1 MSARMEGDD
10 HSYSYSATTIRN
22 GLISG
27 YTAGICGIVIG
38 HPLDSLKVLLQ
49 TANAGP
55 TNPSS
60 ASGSG
65 VRVGAKV
72 VNSSNFVISRAS
84 STAAAAAVSTRPSSV
99 QTSNIIPAG
108 KRSLT
113 SLYAG
118 VTGPLLTVGLIQS
131 INFAVYDSVR
141 RVLYERQLRR
151 ENDNGVVLVNCL
163 PDDYLHYDDLQN
175 VAVASFISGGATSF
189 LTSPVTMVKTKQQIM
204 QWSFRK
210 AIQDTWSRGNAKM
223 KLQNFYTG
231 FGIHFCCDAFGR
243 SLYMFT
249 YEYLKRS
256 MSERQHVD
264 IDSNRA
270 SPANLSIPQRMICA
284 ASAGMTCW
292 AFIYPA
298 DVIRSRLYSQS
309 LNSQSLPS
317 TMDGIRLAQQMVR
330 ETGYQSLYRGMP
342 ISVARAGPV
351 AAAILPVYDYMLDMI
366 S

>member
-1 MSARMEGDD
+1 MEMEGND
-10 HSYSYSATTIRN
+10 HSCNYSATTIRN

-27 YTAGICGIVIG
+27 YTAGICGIIIG

-49 TANAGP
+49 TANAG
-55 TNPSS
+55 TAASS

-65 VRVGAKV
+65 GRPGLKV
-72 VNSSNFVISRAS
+72 VNSSNSVISRAS
-84 STAAAAAVSTRPSSV
+84 STAAAAAASTQPPRV
-99 QTSNIIPAG
+99 QASNIIPAAG

-141 RVLYERQLRR
+141 RVLYERQLQR
-151 ENDNGVVLVNCL
+151 ENDNGVMLGNCL
-163 PDDYLHYDDLQN
+163 PDDYLHYDNLEN
-175 VAVASFISGGATSF
+175 VAIASFISGGATSF
-189 LTSPVTMVKTKQQIM
+189 LTSPVTIIKTKQQIM

-210 AIQDTWSRGNAKM
+210 AIQDTWSRGSSIG

-249 YEYLKRS
+249 YEFLKRS
-256 MSERQHVD
+256 MSEREND
-264 IDSNRA
+264 DGSNTA

-284 ASAGMTCW
+284 ASAGMVCW

-298 DVIRSRLYSQS
+298 DVIRSRLYKQS
-309 LNSQSLPS
+309 LNAQSLPT

-330 ETGYQSLYRGMP
+330 DSGFQSLYRGMP

>member
-1 MSARMEGDD
+1 MEDNNE
-10 HSYSYSATTIRN
+10 HSHSYSATSIRN

-49 TANAGP
+49 TANNVGSG
-55 TNPSS
+55 NPSS
-60 ASGSG
+60 GSDG
-65 VRVGAKV
+65 VRPGTKV
-72 VNSSNFVISRAS
+72 SNSSKFVISRAS
-84 STAAAAAVSTRPSSV
+84 STAAAAAVSSQPSRLP
-99 QTSNIIPAG
+99 TSNNIIPAG

-118 VTGPLLTVGLIQS
+118 VTGPLLSVGLIQS
-131 INFAVYDSVR
+131 INFAIYDSVR
-141 RVLYERQLRR
+141 RVLYQRQLQR
-151 ENDNGVVLVNCL
+151 EHDNNDVIVVGNGL
-163 PDDYLHYDDLQN
+163 PDDYLHCDNLQN
-175 VAVASFISGGATSF
+175 VALASFISGGATSV
-189 LTSPVTMVKTKQQIM
+189 LTSPVTMVKTKQQLK

-210 AIQDTWSRGNAKM
+210 AIQDTWSRGNSRL

-249 YEYLKRS
+249 YEFLKRS
-256 MSERQHVD
+256 LSEHQYEENDNNDRV
-264 IDSNRA
+264 

-292 AFIYPA
+292 AFIYPV

-309 LNSQSLPS
+309 LNSQKKLPT
-317 TMDGIRLAQQMVR
+317 TMDGIRLAKQMAL
-330 ETGYQSLYRGMP
+330 TDLYRGML

-351 AAAILPVYDYMLDMI
+351 AAAVLPVYDYMLERI

>member
-1 MSARMEGDD
+1 MEGNG
-10 HSYSYSATTIRN
+10 HSCSYSATSIRN

-49 TANAGP
+49 TANARP
-55 TNPSS
+55 DNPSS
-60 ASGSG
+60 GSAG
-65 VRVGAKV
+65 RVGAKV
-72 VNSSNFVISRAS
+72 NSSTFVISRAS
-84 STAAAAAVSTRPSSV
+84 STATAAAVSSQPSRV
-99 QTSNIIPAG
+99 PTSNLIPAG

-141 RVLYERQLRR
+141 RVLYQRQLLW
-151 ENDNGVVLVNCL
+151 EHEHGNDVIVGNGL
-163 PDDYLHYDDLQN
+163 PDDYLHYDNLQN
-175 VAVASFISGGATSF
+175 VAISSFISGGATSF

-210 AIQDTWSRGNAKM
+210 AIEDTWSRGNSRLKI
-223 KLQNFYTG
+223 QNFYTG

-249 YEYLKRS
+249 YEFLKRS
-256 MSERQHVD
+256 LSKRQNID
-264 IDSNRA
+264 NDSNRA
-270 SPANLSIPQRMICA
+270 STANLSIPQRMVCA
-284 ASAGMTCW
+284 ASAGMACW
-292 AFIYPA
+292 AFIYPL
-298 DVIRSRLYSQS
+298 DVIRSRLYSKS
-309 LNSQSLPS
+309 LNSQSSLPT

-330 ETGYQSLYRGMP
+330 EAGIQSLYRGMP

-351 AAAILPVYDYMLDMI
+351 AAAILPVYDYMLEMI

>member
-1 MSARMEGDD
+1 MKKGNDNSC
-10 HSYSYSATTIRN
+10 SYSATTVRN

-49 TANAGP
+49 TAAVGTAPGNSAR
-55 TNPSS
+55 PST
-60 ASGSG
+60 
-65 VRVGAKV
+65 KV
-72 VNSSNFVISRAS
+72 VSSSNFVISRAS
-84 STAAAAAVSTRPSSV
+84 STAAAAAVSTQPSRV
-99 QTSNIIPAG
+99 QTSIAKPAG

-118 VTGPLLTVGLIQS
+118 VTGPLLSVGLIQS
-131 INFAVYDSVR
+131 INFAIYDSVR

-151 ENDNGVVLVNCL
+151 ENDNGVMLGNCL
-163 PDDYLHYDDLQN
+163 PDDYLHYDHLQN
-175 VAVASFISGGATSF
+175 VATASFISGGATSF
-189 LTSPVTMVKTKQQIM
+189 LTSPITMIKTKQQIL

-210 AIQDTWSRGNAKM
+210 AIQDSWSRGNSRM

-249 YEYLKRS
+249 YEFLKRS
-256 MSERQHVD
+256 ISEHQHVD
-264 IDSNRA
+264 NENNRA

-284 ASAGMTCW
+284 ASAGMACW

-298 DVIRSRLYSQS
+298 DLIRSRLYSQS
-309 LNSQSLPS
+309 LNSQSIPT

-330 ETGYQSLYRGMP
+330 ETGFRSLYRGMP

-351 AAAILPVYDYMLDMI
+351 AAAILLVYDYMLDMI

>member
-1 MSARMEGDD
+1 MKGDG
-10 HSYSYSATTIRN
+10 HSCSYSATSIRN

-49 TANAGP
+49 TRAD
-55 TNPSS
+55 NP

-65 VRVGAKV
+65 GRSGVK

-84 STAAAAAVSTRPSSV
+84 STAAAAAVSSQPSRLP
-99 QTSNIIPAG
+99 TSKLVIPAG
-108 KRSLT
+108 KRSFT

-131 INFAVYDSVR
+131 INFALYDSVR
-141 RVLYERQLRR
+141 RVLYQRQLLKELER
-151 ENDNGVVLVNCL
+151 DNHVIVGNGL
-163 PDDYLHYDDLQN
+163 PDDYLHYDNLQN
-175 VAVASFISGGATSF
+175 VAISSFISGGATSF

-204 QWSFRK
+204 QWSFRR
-210 AIQDTWSRGNAKM
+210 AIEDTWSRGNSRLKIH
-223 KLQNFYTG
+223 NFYTG

-243 SLYMFT
+243 SVYMFT
-249 YEYLKRS
+249 YEFLKRS
-256 MSERQHVD
+256 LSEHQNAD
-264 IDSNRA
+264 NDSTWA

-284 ASAGMTCW
+284 ASAGMICW
-292 AFIYPA
+292 TFIYPA
-298 DVIRSRLYSQS
+298 DVIRSKLYSQS
-309 LNSQSLPS
+309 LHSQSLPT
-317 TMDGIRLAQQMVR
+317 TMDGIRLAHQMLR
-330 ETGYQSLYRGMP
+330 EAGFRSLYHGMP

-351 AAAILPVYDYMLDMI
+351 AAAILPVYDYMLEMI

>member
-1 MSARMEGDD
+1 MESN
-10 HSYSYSATTIRN
+10 SYSYSATTVRN

-27 YTAGICGIVIG
+27 YTAGICGIIIG

-49 TANAGP
+49 TAAVGTAP
-55 TNPSS
+55 GSSVRPST
-60 ASGSG
+60 
-65 VRVGAKV
+65 KV
-72 VNSSNFVISRAS
+72 VSSSNFVISRAS
-84 STAAAAAVSTRPSSV
+84 STAAAAAVLTQPSRL
-99 QTSNIIPAG
+99 TAG
-108 KRSLT
+108 KRTLT

-141 RVLYERQLRR
+141 RVLYERQLRSV
-151 ENDNGVVLVNCL
+151 NDNGVMLGNCL
-163 PDDYLHYDDLQN
+163 PDDYLHYDHLQN
-175 VAVASFISGGATSF
+175 VAIASFISGGATSF
-189 LTSPVTMVKTKQQIM
+189 LTSPITMIKTKQQIL

-210 AIQDTWSRGNAKM
+210 AIQDTLSRGNSRL

-249 YEYLKRS
+249 YEFLKRS
-256 MSERQHVD
+256 ISERQHVD
-264 IDSNRA
+264 NESKRA

-284 ASAGMTCW
+284 ASAGMACW
-292 AFIYPA
+292 TFIYPA
-298 DVIRSRLYSQS
+298 DLIRSRLYSQS
-309 LNSQSLPS
+309 LHSQSIPT
-317 TMDGIRLAQQMVR
+317 TMDGIRLAQQLVR
-330 ETGYQSLYRGMP
+330 ETGFRSLYRGMP

>member
-1 MSARMEGDD
+1 MEGSD

-27 YTAGICGIVIG
+27 YTAGICGIIIG

-49 TANAGP
+49 TANAG
-55 TNPSS
+55 TTKVSS
-60 ASGSG
+60 ALGSGSRPG
-65 VRVGAKV
+65 LKV
-72 VNSSNFVISRAS
+72 VNSSSSVISRAS
-84 STAAAAAVSTRPSSV
+84 SSAAAAVSTQPPRI
-99 QTSNIIPAG
+99 QTSNILPAG

-151 ENDNGVVLVNCL
+151 ENDNGVMLGNCR
-163 PDDYLHYDDLQN
+163 PDDYLHYDNLQN
-175 VAVASFISGGATSF
+175 VAIASFISGGATSF
-189 LTSPVTMVKTKQQIM
+189 LTSPVTIIKTKQQIM

-210 AIQDTWSRGNAKM
+210 AIQDTWSRGNARG

-249 YEYLKRS
+249 YEFLKRS
-256 MSERQHVD
+256 MSEREND
-264 IDSNRA
+264 DGSNTA

-298 DVIRSRLYSQS
+298 DVIRSRLYKQS
-309 LNSQSLPS
+309 LNSQSLPT

-330 ETGYQSLYRGMP
+330 ETGFQSLYRGML